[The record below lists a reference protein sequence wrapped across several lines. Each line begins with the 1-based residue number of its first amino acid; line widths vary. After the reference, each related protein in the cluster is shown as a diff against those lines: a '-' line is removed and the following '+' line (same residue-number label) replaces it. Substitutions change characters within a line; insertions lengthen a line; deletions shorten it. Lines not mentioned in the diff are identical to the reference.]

1 MWYCLLQFTLILQ
14 VSTHFLAAYASVPI
28 AYALAY
34 ALWLIAGLWIVGGLM
49 EQRTRYLKLEAARLI
64 LTLLMVAVSTSWFGT
79 LNLPAIA
86 QGMIGAACLASLLV
100 LWIAFGG
107 DAAARPV

>member
-34 ALWLIAGLWIVGGLM
+34 ALWLVAGLWIVGGLM
-49 EQRTRYLKLEAARLI
+49 EERTRDLKLEAARLI
-64 LTLLMVAVSTSWFGT
+64 LQLLLVLVSADCVGT
-79 LNLPAIA
+79 LKLPAIA
-86 QGMIGAACLASLLV
+86 HGMLVTATPAQRAA
-100 LWIAFGG
+100 
-107 DAAARPV
+107 P